1 MLTIISTWQKKN
13 EEESMIDVDKKLG
26 AWGLREQRPGESK
39 VGE

>member
-1 MLTIISTWQKKN
+1 MLTIFSTWQKKTRRKVN
-13 EEESMIDVDKKLG
+13 VDKKLG